1 MSCRYLSSFLV
12 AGLFTTAA
20 ALADGHTACAK
31 CHDADEFAS
40 MSAASIEADLRDTGI
55 PPHKQFAE
63 LSDAQVQAIAAEL
76 SGAQ

>member
-1 MSCRYLSSFLV
+1 MSFRYLCSFLV

-20 ALADGHTACAK
+20 ALADGHIACAK
-31 CHDADEFAS
+31 CHEAEEFAG

-55 PPHKQFAE
+55 PPHKRFAE